1 MVAYWLH
8 MIHKFPSHVHRPWDI
23 SPAPRKALMSA
34 ARLVKEELLTF
45 VKQQSEVQDTTGSDI
60 LAAP

>member
-1 MVAYWLH
+1 
-8 MIHKFPSHVHRPWDI
+8 
-23 SPAPRKALMSA
+23 MSA

-60 LAAP
+60 LAAPWRKQRGAKIEAAIATVTAPVG